1 MQRKKNGRFSE
12 LHSETAFH
20 DWDMSSSCSLT
31 NQLSNNSVKTVYAPQ
46 CSGFSLGHL
55 HMGGGGICP
64 PMTSALMGGLMREDI
79 DLMGGPKFYR
89 LYHKLKVLLL

>member
-1 MQRKKNGRFSE
+1 MQKKKNGRFSE
-12 LHSETAFH
+12 LHSEAAFH
-20 DWDMSSSCSLT
+20 DWGMSSSCSLT
-31 NQLSNNSVKTVYAPQ
+31 NRLSNNSVKTVYAPQ

-64 PMTSALMGGLMREDI
+64 PMTSALLMRED
-79 DLMGGPKFYR
+79 MGGPKFYR